1 MKFFSPTPKT
11 ELCQT
16 IKVTKP
22 KRINFISGAVGEEG
36 SFNAEP
42 KEEFSLAVSSLGA
55 CIFYLRKCLIE
66 RPLLAMKQFQLFT
79 PEQFHVRNSG
89 HTFPTEN
96 QKLILDNISIVNLE
110 VR

>member
-1 MKFFSPTPKT
+1 MIVFSTKSKRIVSNCQSYKT
-11 ELCQT
+11 ET
-16 IKVTKP
+16 NVFHIW
-22 KRINFISGAVGEEG
+22 SVGEEG

-55 CIFYLRKCLIE
+55 SIFYLKKCLIE

-89 HTFPTEN
+89 STFPTEN
-96 QKLILDNISIVNLE
+96 QKLVLDNISIVNLE